1 MANFIHIES
10 MPDLATNTVTVPN
23 TDTYL
28 VQGTLSLP
36 SQVPAPT
43 PGAGGGAGTGSG
55 SGPQVNSQVVV
66 TIKQNGSTI
75 YTSAAG
81 DKGFCLPAL
90 SCTAGDVL
98 SFQRSSS
105 LSQDQQPNAVR
116 LTLCISEG
124 VA

>member
-1 MANFIHIES
+1 MANFTQSSSI
-10 MPDLATNTVTVPN
+10 PDLGTYTVVVPN

-36 SQVPAPT
+36 AQVPAPT

-90 SCTAGDVL
+90 SCAAGDTL
-98 SFQRSSS
+98 TFQRSSS
-105 LSQDQQPNAVR
+105 LSQDQQPNSVR
-116 LTLCISEG
+116 LTLSISEG